1 MGAAALGSLLPV
13 PAFAATPGL
22 MQTTFVAIAIGT
34 GAVALAV
41 AAGLWALAEQ
51 NISTKL
57 RQTLRGANARARASA
72 SARDALIAAS
82 KEPLI
87 VWGRDGTAPR
97 SYGGAEAVLDSCLA
111 GPHATALSEAI
122 DALSDR
128 GAAFVLEARDKNG
141 KRIKLRGR
149 AVGGMAAVWLEQEV
163 VQVKDAAPDF
173 RAILD
178 ALPIPVWLRDKTLS
192 LIWGNRAF
200 ATATGAPDAEFA
212 AGLQTALDRSE
223 RDLAATARAEGQT
236 TEAKRFAIMGGQ
248 RRALAFTHTPIE
260 EGNIVGAAI
269 DVTDVSNAEARLQ
282 QQIDANA
289 DTLDKLATAVAIFG
303 RDQRLTFHNR
313 AFAKLWNLPETF
325 LDSHPTDGE
334 ILDRLREVRRI
345 PEQRDYQA
353 WKRERLALYDQ
364 SGETLT
370 DELWHLPGGQT
381 LRVVPQPH
389 PFGGLTFLYEDVTEK
404 LALES
409 SFTTLTKVQSATLDT
424 LQEAVAVFGTDGRM
438 KLHNAAFARIWELND
453 GDLDGEP
460 HISRVADICIGRF
473 GEEDVWRKLV
483 NAVSAGSSR
492 QRDWGEIERND
503 RIVVSVSLAPL
514 PDGATLVTFVD
525 VTDRF
530 RIESALRERNEALEA
545 ADKLKSDFV
554 QQASFLFRDP
564 LNAVHGFADLLING
578 IAGPLNEK
586 QSAYVKDILAAST
599 KLAEV
604 TSDILDLAMIDSGA
618 MRLELARVDLYEL
631 LNRVSE
637 PLRQHAESLDIAF
650 RLDCRE
656 DIGTV
661 VLDPRRISQVVFN
674 LLSNAFRFTPRGG
687 AITLGAAIVG
697 QDVQI
702 SVSDSGP
709 GIAPEVKANVFERFS
724 AKGRQ
729 GQHAG
734 AGLGLALVNRFVE
747 LHDGWVEIESGQ
759 GRGTTVRAHLPR
771 RLPEGDTENTGA
783 RRVA

>member
-1 MGAAALGSLLPV
+1 MRPSQGHSSSRRTVWRLLGFTALGSLTPV
-13 PAFAATPGL
+13 PALAATPGL
-22 MQTTFVAIAIGT
+22 AQTTFVALAIGT
-34 GAVALAV
+34 GAVALAI

-51 NISTKL
+51 SISMKL

-111 GPHATALSEAI
+111 GADATALSEAI
-122 DALSDR
+122 DALSER
-128 GAAFVLEARDKNG
+128 GAAFTLEARDKDG

-163 VQVKDAAPDF
+163 EAVKEAAPDF
-173 RAILD
+173 RAVLD

-200 ATATGAPDAEFA
+200 AAATGAPDAEFA

-248 RRALAFTHTPIE
+248 RRALAFTHTPIG

-303 RDQRLTFHNR
+303 RDQPLTFYNR
-313 AFAKLWNLPETF
+313 AYARLWNLPDKF

-334 ILDRLREVRRI
+334 ILDRLREARRI

-353 WKRERLALYDQ
+353 WKRERLALYDKP
-364 SGETLT
+364 GE
-370 DELWHLPGGQT
+370 ELAEDMWHLPGGQT

-389 PFGGLTFLYEDVTEK
+389 PFGGLTFLYEDVTAK

-438 KLHNAAFARIWELND
+438 KLHNAAFARIWELD
-453 GDLDGEP
+453 ERELDGEP
-460 HISRVADICIGRF
+460 HIARVADICIGRF

-492 QRDWGEIERND
+492 QRDWGEIERRN
-503 RIVVSVSLAPL
+503 RTIVSVSLAP
-514 PDGATLVTFVD
+514 
-525 VTDRF
+525 
-530 RIESALRERNEALEA
+530 
-545 ADKLKSDFV
+545 
-554 QQASFLFRDP
+554 QA
-564 LNAVHGFADLLING
+564 
-578 IAGPLNEK
+578 
-586 QSAYVKDILAAST
+586 
-599 KLAEV
+599 
-604 TSDILDLAMIDSGA
+604 
-618 MRLELARVDLYEL
+618 
-631 LNRVSE
+631 
-637 PLRQHAESLDIAF
+637 
-650 RLDCRE
+650 
-656 DIGTV
+656 
-661 VLDPRRISQVVFN
+661 
-674 LLSNAFRFTPRGG
+674 
-687 AITLGAAIVG
+687 
-697 QDVQI
+697 
-702 SVSDSGP
+702 
-709 GIAPEVKANVFERFS
+709 
-724 AKGRQ
+724 
-729 GQHAG
+729 
-734 AGLGLALVNRFVE
+734 
-747 LHDGWVEIESGQ
+747 
-759 GRGTTVRAHLPR
+759 
-771 RLPEGDTENTGA
+771 
-783 RRVA
+783 